1 MWTQHSKTKQTQNEW
16 LKRTETF
23 LNSWGRVL
31 LLLLH
36 SCIRQQLSSAQPQQ
50 PTYGSQDLLAAPS
63 LLEHD
68 VRLTEFIFKHTSVSR
83 AESQPD
89 RKAAGTEGSRSLLSA
104 SSAGRKKIKG
114 QVGLAKRLR
123 AKETAHEQSRHFVQ

>member
-1 MWTQHSKTKQTQNEW
+1 M
-16 LKRTETF
+16 
-23 LNSWGRVL
+23 L

-68 VRLTEFIFKHTSVSR
+68 VCLAEFIVKHTSVSR

-114 QVGLAKRLR
+114 QVGLAKRLQAR
-123 AKETAHEQSRHFVQ
+123 ETAHEQSRHFMQ